1 MSLKDDK
8 QQNIQMDLDF
18 SSALTGAARSVA
30 GEETESPRATN
41 EPENPART
49 NRLMEEVCERENL
62 KEALRQVKGNKGSAG
77 MDGVTVDQLTDY
89 LKQHWP
95 VIREQLLN
103 GTYEPKPVRR
113 VEIPKPDGGVR
124 KLGIPTVL
132 DRFIQQAVMQV
143 LQRRWD
149 RTFSDHSYGFRPGRS
164 AHQAVARA
172 QQYIAEGHG
181 WCVDLDLEKF
191 FDRVNHDKLMGQIAK
206 RVEDKRLLKLIR
218 AFLNAG
224 VMENGL
230 VSPSVEGAPQGGPL
244 SPLLSNLVLD
254 ELDRELECRGH
265 RFVRYADDCNI
276 YVRSERAGQRV
287 MESITRFITQKLK
300 LKVNEAKS
308 AVARP
313 QERKFLGFS
322 FTAGPCIKRT
332 IAPKSMER
340 FKQRIRDATRRAKG
354 VSIETTIEELAPYM
368 RGWRNYFGFCE
379 TPEVLVALTR
389 WVRLRLRAALWRQW
403 KTPRRRRA
411 ALLKLGVSPR
421 LARNTASSGRGPWP
435 LARTKALTVRLS
447 NAYFKSLGLPTLVD
461 ECSVT
466 VSNRRVRTRTHG
478 GVAGVGG

>member
-1 MSLKDDK
+1 MSLQDDK
-8 QQNIQMDLDF
+8 QQHIQLELDF
-18 SSALTGAARSVA
+18 LSSLTGEAREA
-30 GEETESPRATN
+30 GGEGTESSRAANGT
-41 EPENPART
+41 ENPAST

-62 KEALRQVKGNKGSAG
+62 KEALRQVKANKGSPGVDG
-77 MDGVTVDQLTDY
+77 MTVGGITDY

-95 VIREQLLN
+95 AIREQLLS
-103 GTYEPKPVRR
+103 GTYEPRPVRR

-149 RTFSDHSYGFRPGRS
+149 RTFSKHSYGFRRGRS
-164 AHQAVARA
+164 AHQAVAQA

-191 FDRVNHDKLMGQIAK
+191 FDRVSHDKLMGQIAK
-206 RVEDKRLLKLIR
+206 RVADKRLLKLIR

-230 VSPSVEGAPQGGPL
+230 VSPTVEGTPQGGPL

-287 MESITRFITQKLK
+287 MESIKRFITQKLK
-300 LKVNEAKS
+300 LKVNETKS

-322 FTAGPCIKRT
+322 FTAGPEVKRV
-332 IAPKSMER
+332 IAPKALER
-340 FKQRIRDATRRAKG
+340 FKQRIREVTRRAKG
-354 VSIETTIEELAPYM
+354 VSMETTMEELAPYM
-368 RGWRNYFGFCE
+368 RGWRSYFGFCQ
-379 TPEVLVALTR
+379 TPEVLIYLTR

-411 ALLKLGVSPR
+411 ALLALGVRPR
-421 LARNTASSGRGPWP
+421 LASNTAGSWRGPWY
-435 LARTKALTVRLS
+435 LARAKALSVGVS
-447 NAYFKSLGLPTLVD
+447 NEYFKSLGLPSLFE
-461 ECSVT
+461 EC
-466 VSNRRVRTRTHG
+466 
-478 GVAGVGG
+478 

>member
-1 MSLKDDK
+1 MSLTDDQ
-8 QQNIQMDLDF
+8 QQNIQMELDF
-18 SSALTGAARSVA
+18 SSALTGAARGVA
-30 GEETESPRATN
+30 GEETESPGATSGL
-41 EPENPART
+41 ENPAKT
-49 NRLMEEVCERENL
+49 DRLMEEVCERENL
-62 KEALRQVKGNKGSAG
+62 KEALRQVKANKGSSGVDG
-77 MDGVTVDQLTDY
+77 MTVVALSDY

-95 VIREQLLN
+95 AIREQLLN
-103 GTYEPKPVRR
+103 GTYEPQPVRR

-164 AHQAVARA
+164 AHQAVAQA
-172 QQYIAEGHG
+172 QQHIAEGHG

-191 FDRVNHDKLMGQIAK
+191 FDRVNHDKLMGRIAN
-206 RVEDKRLLKLIR
+206 RIADKRLLKLIR

-230 VSPSVEGAPQGGPL
+230 VSPSVEGTPQGGPL

-254 ELDRELECRGH
+254 ELDRELERRGH

-287 MESITRFITQKLK
+287 MESITRFITQRLK
-300 LKVNEAKS
+300 LKVNETKS

-322 FTAGPCIKRT
+322 FSAGPEVKRV
-332 IAPKSMER
+332 IAPKALDR
-340 FKQRIRDATRRAKG
+340 FKQRIREITRRAKG
-354 VSIETTIEELAPYM
+354 VSIETTMEKLAPYL

-379 TPEVLVALTR
+379 TPEVLVYLTR

-403 KTPRRRRA
+403 KTPRCRRA
-411 ALLKLGVSPR
+411 ALLQLGVRPR
-421 LARNTASSGRGPWP
+421 LASNTAGSGRGPWY
-435 LARTKALTVRLS
+435 LARAKALSVGLS
-447 NAYFKSLGLPTLVD
+447 NAYFKSLGLPTLI
-461 ECSVT
+461 
-466 VSNRRVRTRTHG
+466 G
-478 GVAGVGG
+478 GC

>member
-1 MSLKDDK
+1 MNLESDK
-8 QQNIQMDLDF
+8 RLNIQSRLDF
-18 SSALTGAARSVA
+18 SSAPTGEARQAGREDIESLSVVA
-30 GEETESPRATN
+30 VSLKKKKTSRILED
-41 EPENPART
+41 
-49 NRLMEEVCERENL
+49 VCEVANL

-77 MDGVTVDQLTDY
+77 FDRRTVDQLGNY
-89 LKQHWP
+89 LKQHWSA
-95 VIREQLLN
+95 IREQLLN

-113 VEIPKPDGGVR
+113 VEIPKPDGGMR
-124 KLGIPTVL
+124 KLGIPTAL

-143 LQRRWD
+143 LQKRWD
-149 RTFSDHSYGFRPGRS
+149 PTFSQYSYGFRPRRS
-164 AHQAVARA
+164 AHYAVAQA
-172 QQYIAEGHG
+172 QQYIAQGYG
-181 WCVDLDLEKF
+181 WVIDLDLEKF

-230 VSPSVEGAPQGGPL
+230 VSPSVEGTPQGGQL

-322 FTAGPCIKRT
+322 FTAGPDIKRM
-332 IAPKSMER
+332 IAPKSLER
-340 FKQRIRDATRRAKG
+340 FKQRIRDITRRAKG
-354 VSIETTIEELAPYM
+354 VSMKTTMEELAPYM
-368 RGWRNYFGFCE
+368 RGWRSYFGFCE

-411 ALLKLGVSPR
+411 ALIALRVFGQLC
-421 LARNTASSGRGPWP
+421 NTADSGRGPWYI
-435 LARTKALTVRLS
+435 ARSKALSLGLS
-447 NAYFKSLGLPTLVD
+447 NAYFRSLGLPSLFGA
-461 ECSVT
+461 C
-466 VSNRRVRTRTHG
+466 
-478 GVAGVGG
+478 

>member
-8 QQNIQMDLDF
+8 QQNIQMQLDF
-18 SSALTGAARSVA
+18 SSVLTGEAREA
-30 GEETESPRATN
+30 GREETESPVTMN
-41 EPENPART
+41 GTENPAST

-62 KEALRQVKGNKGSAG
+62 KAALQRVKANKGSPGVDG
-77 MDGVTVDQLTDY
+77 MTVIGIKDY

-95 VIREQLLN
+95 AIRGQLLS

-113 VEIPKPDGGVR
+113 VEIAKPDGGVR

-149 RTFSDHSYGFRPGRS
+149 RTFSDYSYGFRPGRS
-164 AHQAVARA
+164 AQQAVAQA

-191 FDRVNHDKLMGQIAK
+191 FDRVSHDKLMGQIAK

-230 VSPSVEGAPQGGPL
+230 VSPSVEGTPQGGPL

-254 ELDRELECRGH
+254 EFDRELERRGH

-276 YVRSERAGQRV
+276 YVRSEQAGQRV

-322 FTAGPCIKRT
+322 FTADPEVKRV
-332 IAPKSMER
+332 IAPKALDR
-340 FKQRIRDATRRAKG
+340 FKRRIREITGRAKG
-354 VSIETTIEELAPYM
+354 VSMKTTMEELAPYM
-368 RGWRNYFGFCE
+368 RGWRSYFGFCE
-379 TPEVLVALTR
+379 TPEVLVSLTG
-389 WVRLRLRAALWRQW
+389 WVRRRLRCALWRQW

-411 ALLKLGVSPR
+411 ALLELGVRPQ
-421 LARNTASSGRGPWP
+421 LAANMAGSGRGPWY
-435 LARTKALTVRLS
+435 LALTKALNVGLS
-447 NAYFKSLGLPTLVD
+447 KAYFKSRGFPSLFED
-461 ECSVT
+461 C
-466 VSNRRVRTRTHG
+466 
-478 GVAGVGG
+478 